1 MNRGQNWSELSQ
13 ASSQAKPNK
22 AEWLT
27 EPEPGQAKPSRVL
40 RRAPTLTI
48 LDQVP
53 EPIHYQTKPEK
64 SSPEL

>member
-1 MNRGQNWSELSQ
+1 MNRGQNWSELP
-13 ASSQAKPNK
+13 APNK

-27 EPEPGQAKPSRVL
+27 EPELAKPSWVL

-53 EPIHYQTKPEK
+53 EPIQDQTKPEK